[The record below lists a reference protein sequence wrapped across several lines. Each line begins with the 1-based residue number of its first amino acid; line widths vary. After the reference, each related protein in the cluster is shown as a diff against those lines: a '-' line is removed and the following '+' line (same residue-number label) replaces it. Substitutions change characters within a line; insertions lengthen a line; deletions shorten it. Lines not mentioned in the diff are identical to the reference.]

1 MYDHFIFQWIATDFN
16 FTDWTDYV
24 KTTGQVLISTVVDKV
39 VFRTHLLI
47 YYCPRLQSWV
57 AMTESMAHKGWNIC
71 NFVLYRKFTGS
82 FPCCSVSSYMY
93 CMLFVWYFSEFFF
106 APLSS
111 ISVLWWMPSHT
122 RTLTWGV
129 LISDIANNIYVPFP
143 QLSLLF
149 WVCSVLADSASVDS
163 NSLGWNF
170 LIASILNMQ
179 RFFFSFI
186 FPKQLSITIIYVS
199 FTL

>member
-93 CMLFVWYFSEFFF
+93 CMLFVWFFLSF
-106 APLSS
+106 FLLHWAPYLFFGECHLTQGHLHGVFWYLILQTTFMFLFHSCLCS
-111 ISVLWWMPSHT
+111 FEYVLYWQILRPWIQI
-122 RTLTWGV
+122 V
-129 LISDIANNIYVPFP
+129 LDE
-143 QLSLLF
+143 
-149 WVCSVLADSASVDS
+149 
-163 NSLGWNF
+163 
-170 LIASILNMQ
+170 
-179 RFFFSFI
+179 I
-186 FPKQLSITIIYVS
+186 F
-199 FTL
+199 